1 MSSSKF
7 DNYELNKKTKYFFSF
22 NNEDGEA
29 GQTPSNF
36 TIMMNNGFF
45 TNLQSYGKPST
56 VLFNPLLITADLK
69 YFNVSETLK
78 NNKFRVESTMF
89 TAGQI
94 DVVIPT
100 ATYTLTS
107 LATAIQTALNAQ
119 VLYAGAPPTAVGWLC
134 AVNGGN
140 TLKIS
145 YTNVFGGAT
154 ANTKILF
161 NFPFPYDTKSL
172 LGFSN
177 DNYTIAYANRATGI
191 TGEMSPDLLPY
202 SNIRLCSNLAKR
214 FWVKRNAILTQSD
227 ILIELPITEYQI
239 GAVLKHE
246 SVDTLYEQEINS
258 DFNSITFQLKDDSDR
273 IIEMDATAVVNIIFS
288 ITREITYPS
297 PEEKLR
303 AIQNYATYTA

>member
-36 TIMMNNGFF
+36 TVMMNNGFF

-69 YFNVSETLK
+69 YYNVSETLK
-78 NNKFRVESTMF
+78 NNKFRVESSMF
-89 TAGQI
+89 TAAAI
-94 DVVIPT
+94 DVLIPT
-100 ATYTLTS
+100 ATYTLTT
-107 LATAIQTALNAQ
+107 LATAVQTALNAQ
-119 VLYAGAPPTAVGWLC
+119 VLYTGAPPTAVGWLC
-134 AVNGGN
+134 TVIGGT

-145 YTNVFGGAT
+145 FTNAFVGAT
-154 ANTKILF
+154 ANTIIKF

-177 DNYTIAYANRATGI
+177 DNYTIPYATRATGI

-214 FWVKRNAILTQSD
+214 FWVKRNATLTQSD

-258 DFNSITFQLKDDSDR
+258 DFNSITFQLKDDNDN
-273 IIEMDATAVVNIIFS
+273 IIEMDSTAVVNIIFS

>member
-1 MSSSKF
+1 MSYSKF

-89 TAGQI
+89 ASPQI

-100 ATYTLTS
+100 ATYTLTT
-107 LATAIQTALNAQ
+107 LATAVQTALNAQ
-119 VLYAGAPPTAVGWLC
+119 VLYAGALAVGWLV

-140 TLKIS
+140 SLKIS
-145 YTNVFGGAT
+145 FTNAFAGTT
-154 ANTKILF
+154 AFTKILF

-172 LGFSN
+172 FGFSN
-177 DNYTIAYANRATGI
+177 DNYQITFANRAIGI

-214 FWVKRNAILTQSD
+214 FWVKRNNVLTQSD

-246 SVDTLYEQEINS
+246 SVDVLFEQEINS

-273 IIEMDATAVVNIIFS
+273 IIEMDSTAVVNIIFS
-288 ITREITYPS
+288 ITREITFPS

>member
-7 DNYELNKKTKYFFSF
+7 DNYEMNKKTKYFFSF
-22 NNEDGEA
+22 NNHDGEA

-36 TIMMNNGFF
+36 NIMMNNGFF
-45 TNLQSYGKPST
+45 TNQQSYGKPSL

-89 TAGQI
+89 VSAQI
-94 DVVIPT
+94 DVVIPS
-100 ATYTLTS
+100 ATYTLTT
-107 LATAIQTALNAQ
+107 LATAVQTALNAQ
-119 VLYAGAPPTAVGWLC
+119 VLYAGTPPANVGWLV
-134 AVNGGN
+134 AVTAGAN
-140 TLKIS
+140 LKIS
-145 YTNVFGGAT
+145 FTNAFTGVP

-161 NFPFPYDTKSL
+161 NFPFPYETKSL

-177 DNYTIAYANRATGI
+177 NNYTITHANRATGI

-214 FWVKRNAILTQSD
+214 FWVKRNGVLTQSD
-227 ILIELPITEYQI
+227 ILIELAITEYQI

-246 SVDTLYEQEINS
+246 SVDLLYEQEINS
-258 DFNSITFQLKDDSDR
+258 DFNSITFQLKDDEDR
-273 IIEMDATAVVNIIFS
+273 IIEFDSTAIVNIIFS
-288 ITREITYPS
+288 ITREISYPS